1 MKKVIFLF
9 LLLPECLF
17 SQRQHRPLH
26 AESDYL
32 SKGWNFGI
40 GVTTMLPVPFR
51 YDVQLSYPDAPER
64 TCNGKILATPKA
76 GWAVEA
82 NRHWLKTKFK
92 YFDFWE
98 VGGRYYCLRG
108 MERYN
113 GDYAGKSDEAIL
125 SSDRKTKFN
134 LHTIGIEARAI
145 DMWQFSDLKWL
156 HHGPVISVDYQF
168 LQKFKIPRNIN
179 TSIPLPRNTPFPFQ
193 TALHYSVGI
202 GKKVDAGLYYLL
214 SLETPIL
221 TIVPWKEKLPTM
233 NVMST
238 QWQPIWLTFRI
249 MLLDKRP
256 SKACENRPNAME
268 EIDKDDPGRHG
279 KKDLF
284 DQKVKRAK
292 VRRRK

>member
-51 YDVQLSYPDAPER
+51 YDIQLSYPEAPER
-64 TCNGKILATPKA
+64 TYNGKILATPKA

-92 YFDFWE
+92 YFDYWE

-156 HHGPVISVDYQF
+156 HHGPVFSVDYQF

-221 TIVPWKEKLPTM
+221 TIVPWKEKWPTM

>member
-1 MKKVIFLF
+1 MKKYFF
-9 LLLPECLF
+9 LLLFIPAL
-17 SQRQHRPLH
+17 SQGQRQHRPLH
-26 AESDYL
+26 AESDFL
-32 SKGWNFGI
+32 NKGWNFGV

-51 YDVQLSYPDAPER
+51 YDITLKYANNR
-64 TCNGKILATPKA
+64 TYDGKILATPKA

-92 YFDFWE
+92 YFDYWE
-98 VGGRYYCLRG
+98 LGGRYYCLRG

-113 GDYAGKSDEAIL
+113 GDYAGKTDDGIL

-134 LHTIGIEARAI
+134 LHTLGVEARAI

-156 HHGPVISVDYQF
+156 HHGPVFSVDYQF
-168 LQKFKIPRNIN
+168 LQKYKIPNNIN
-179 TSIPLPRNTPFPFQ
+179 TSVPLPRNAPFPFQ

-202 GKKVDAGLYYLL
+202 GKKVDAGIYYLL
-214 SLETPIL
+214 SLETPVL
-221 TIVPWKEKLPTM
+221 TIIPWREKWPTM
-233 NVMST
+233 SVMST
-238 QWQPIWLTFRI
+238 EWQPIWLTFRI

-256 SKACENRPNAME
+256 SKSCENLPNAMD
-268 EIDKDDPGRHG
+268 EIDLEKTGKHG

-284 DQKVKRAK
+284 DQKIRRAK